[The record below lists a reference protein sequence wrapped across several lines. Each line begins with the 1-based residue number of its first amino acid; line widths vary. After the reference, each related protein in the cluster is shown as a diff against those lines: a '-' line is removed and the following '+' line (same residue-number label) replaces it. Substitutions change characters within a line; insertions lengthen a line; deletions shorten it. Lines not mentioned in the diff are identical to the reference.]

1 MKNINKY
8 LQEVDEYIKNKNY
21 NDAFSLCN
29 SILSINSNNIEAIFK
44 AGYCCYRL
52 KKYDISMMHFI
63 RASSLE
69 KFNTNKA
76 IYKYYI
82 GRCYDSL
89 GVYKEAL
96 EYFKNAYDLDNSNKY
111 YTLWLGIT
119 YSKTAVNDND
129 YNNSLMYLSM
139 SLGSED
145 YLVYGY
151 IGYCHIQLRNYDK
164 AIMHLEKSVLL
175 KDNDYLTRYYLGNTY
190 FLLQAYDKALE
201 HLSESVKLKDDD
213 FDNWFTLGLL
223 YEVIGENILS
233 DECFEKAR
241 NIALNNDDIEEELDC
256 FIKLTDSQSDEYLN
270 YLYLGI
276 CYAKLESYKN
286 AIHYLLISIELNDS
300 ESNYLAYYWIGY
312 INYID
317 SEYEDALKY
326 FEKSISLN
334 NYEYNHLILLWMG
347 DCYFRLGNYKRA
359 LFNLKRSI
367 DLKDDEAETYKII
380 AELYLK
386 TEKKDKYHNYIT
398 KYKKLIKN
406 NEDNSRRLSNANN
419 YLYEMDNAL
428 NDDSNDSY
436 ENNISENKMD
446 IKNIYNNALGIY
458 NENIVDDEG
467 YYNSKKIEITYF
479 INLLFQDIEN
489 SDLYNLYSFNTEKKS
504 YIDFNNFNIDNFLS
518 YRKIINNSV
527 KNNFDNTHFNKII
540 KNIVSDFDIQYGII
554 DIRDK
559 KDTLKMINNIEE
571 IFDYTSACILNS
583 MYSCYQKHDI
593 ELYLILMELMVNNL

>member
-1 MKNINKY
+1 MKNIDKY

-21 NDAFSLCN
+21 NDAFTLCN
-29 SILSINSNNIEAIFK
+29 NILSMNSNNIEAIFK

-69 KFNTNKA
+69 KFDTNKA

-96 EYFKNAYDLDNSNKY
+96 EYFKNAYNLDNSNKY

-119 YSKTAVNDND
+119 YAKTAVNDID

-151 IGYCHIQLRNYDK
+151 IGYCHIKLGNYDK
-164 AIMHLEKSVLL
+164 AIMYLEKSIYL
-175 KDNDYLTRYYLGNTY
+175 KDDDYLTRYYLGNTY
-190 FLLQAYDKALE
+190 FFFFLYDKALE

-223 YEVIGENILS
+223 YDVIEENALS

-241 NIALNNDDIEEELDC
+241 NIALNTDDIEEELDC
-256 FIKLTDSQSDEYLN
+256 FIKLTDSQNDEYLN

-286 AIHYLLISIELNDS
+286 AIHYLLESIEINNKYNN
-300 ESNYLAYYWIGY
+300 ENNYLAYYWIGY
-312 INYID
+312 INYVD
-317 SEYEDALKY
+317 SEYEDAVKY

-334 NYEYNHLILLWMG
+334 NYEDNYLILLWIG

-367 DLKDDEAETYKII
+367 ELKDDEPETYKII

-386 TEKKDKYHNYIT
+386 TGKKDKYHNYINI
-398 KYKKLIKN
+398 YKKLIKN
-406 NEDNSRRLSNANN
+406 NEENDN
-419 YLYEMDNAL
+419 L
-428 NDDSNDSY
+428 NH
-436 ENNISENKMD
+436 
-446 IKNIYNNALGIY
+446 
-458 NENIVDDEG
+458 
-467 YYNSKKIEITYF
+467 
-479 INLLFQDIEN
+479 
-489 SDLYNLYSFNTEKKS
+489 
-504 YIDFNNFNIDNFLS
+504 FNIIDN
-518 YRKIINNSV
+518 
-527 KNNFDNTHFNKII
+527 
-540 KNIVSDFDIQYGII
+540 
-554 DIRDK
+554 
-559 KDTLKMINNIEE
+559 
-571 IFDYTSACILNS
+571 
-583 MYSCYQKHDI
+583 YSNQI
-593 ELYLILMELMVNNL
+593 